1 MTSLVRKSIV
11 TVCAGAAMV
20 AATAGPASAQTRQDG
35 LVNVNIEDVN
45 VTVPI
50 AAAVTAVV
58 QACDLADVGPVALA
72 ILGRATAVD
81 ASGRDYTVCTT
92 DTGPVTISQ
101 NVANA

>member
-11 TVCAGAAMV
+11 TVFAGAAMV
-20 AATAGPASAQTRQDG
+20 TAVASPASAQTRQDG
-35 LVNVNIEDVN
+35 LVNINVEDVN

-50 AAAVTAVV
+50 AVAVDAVI

-81 ASGRDYTVCTT
+81 NSGRDFTVCIA
-92 DTGPVTISQ
+92 DDAPITISQ
-101 NVANA
+101 NVENA